1 MKKKVTPKATAG
13 KTKSKELAIGQKSKT
28 PLNKHQSNFNR
39 LAKQIEL
46 LRKQLEQTKISLDK
60 SLDFYVK
67 HLEPAEEHNAALRTL
82 VVKELFPYYTSKKL
96 LTKKEKSALKEIII
110 LSLDSISEN
119 SAKEPDNE
127 IKAIYEAVKGVNFDA
142 VKNSQF
148 ATMRDEMANMFEEMG
163 LNFDFSAFHADMTED
178 EIMQKIVEM
187 KATLDAKQEQMEE
200 QEQHDEAKK
209 KKTKKQLAQEAK
221 EKEMEA
227 ARKKDISSL
236 YKQLAKAFHPDL
248 ETDETLKKGKE
259 EMMKQ
264 LTVAYD
270 NNDLHTLLKLE
281 LEWIKKEE
289 SNLDKLSAD
298 KLVIYNEV
306 LREQIIEL
314 HFQMEELTEH
324 PRYEPLLRY
333 TDTLPFRNQKEL
345 NEIKNY
351 LYLSAQEQERIL
363 QDMKESNSLITL
375 KHNLKLHIERK
386 EAQMMED
393 FDLFDF

>member
-1 MKKKVTPKATAG
+1 
-13 KTKSKELAIGQKSKT
+13 
-28 PLNKHQSNFNR
+28 
-39 LAKQIEL
+39 
-46 LRKQLEQTKISLDK
+46 
-60 SLDFYVK
+60 
-67 HLEPAEEHNAALRTL
+67 
-82 VVKELFPYYTSKKL
+82 
-96 LTKKEKSALKEIII
+96 
-110 LSLDSISEN
+110 
-119 SAKEPDNE
+119 
-127 IKAIYEAVKGVNFDA
+127 
-142 VKNSQF
+142 
-148 ATMRDEMANMFEEMG
+148 
-163 LNFDFSAFHADMTED
+163 
-178 EIMQKIVEM
+178 
-187 KATLDAKQEQMEE
+187 MEE
-200 QEQHDEAKK
+200 QEQQDEAKK
-209 KKTKKQLAQEAK
+209 KKTKKQLAQEGK

-248 ETDETLKKGKE
+248 ETDETLKKGRE

-298 KLVIYNEV
+298 KLAIYNEV
-306 LREQIIEL
+306 LREQVIEL

-333 TDTLPFRNQKEL
+333 TDILPFRNQKEL

-351 LYLSAQEQERIL
+351 LDLSAREQERIL

-393 FDLFDF
+393 FNLFDF